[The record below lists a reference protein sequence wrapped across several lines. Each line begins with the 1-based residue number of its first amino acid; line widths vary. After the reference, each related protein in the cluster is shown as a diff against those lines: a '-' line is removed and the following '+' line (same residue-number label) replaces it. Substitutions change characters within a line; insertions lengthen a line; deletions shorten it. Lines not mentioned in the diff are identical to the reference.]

1 MDTTTL
7 NQDELKSFMK
17 TMADPERIKIAG
29 LLGVETLSVT
39 EISERLDMK
48 PTEVQR
54 HLDQL
59 TENGLI
65 FREGSLYRLN
75 ANAVENL
82 AAQVLAQSHPPAPQF
97 EGDEYE
103 VKTLRSYISRD
114 GSLKSIPTQQKKLM
128 VILKYLARDFMPG
141 VRYTESQVNQML
153 RKYHEDTAALRRY
166 MVDNGLLER
175 EKGIYWSVEP
185 A

>member
-1 MDTTTL
+1 
-7 NQDELKSFMK
+7 
-17 TMADPERIKIAG
+17 
-29 LLGVETLSVT
+29 
-39 EISERLDMK
+39 
-48 PTEVQR
+48 
-54 HLDQL
+54 
-59 TENGLI
+59 
-65 FREGSLYRLN
+65 
-75 ANAVENL
+75 
-82 AAQVLAQSHPPAPQF
+82 VLAQSHPPAPQF

>member
-1 MDTTTL
+1 
-7 NQDELKSFMK
+7 
-17 TMADPERIKIAG
+17 
-29 LLGVETLSVT
+29 
-39 EISERLDMK
+39 
-48 PTEVQR
+48 
-54 HLDQL
+54 
-59 TENGLI
+59 
-65 FREGSLYRLN
+65 
-75 ANAVENL
+75 
-82 AAQVLAQSHPPAPQF
+82 
-97 EGDEYE
+97 
-103 VKTLRSYISRD
+103 
-114 GSLKSIPTQQKKLM
+114 M

>member
-29 LLGVETLSVT
+29 LLGVESLSVT
-39 EISERLDMK
+39 EISERLGMK

-65 FREGSLYRLN
+65 FREGSQYRLN
-75 ANAVENL
+75 ANAVEKL
-82 AAQVLAQSHPPAPQF
+82 TRQVLAQSHPPAPQF

-103 VKTLRSYISRD
+103 VIILRSYITRE
-114 GSLKSIPTQQKKLM
+114 GSL
-128 VILKYLARDFMPG
+128 
-141 VRYTESQVNQML
+141 
-153 RKYHEDTAALRRY
+153 
-166 MVDNGLLER
+166 
-175 EKGIYWSVEP
+175 
-185 A
+185 